1 MSSVTAT
8 TTAPDPTGSAGV
20 PASSRPRLDW
30 RLRFAALSLIW
41 GFSFLLIKVGTQGYA
56 LPGHP
61 GTPGVRHGRAGGRD
75 GGPAGGLPRGA
86 RTWMHLAVA
95 GFLLNA
101 LPFSLFAFAELTI
114 PSTLAASATRP
125 PRCGA
130 WRCPWW
136 RCARTGRPGC
146 GWYLGLGFLG
156 VLTVL
161 GAWQGF
167 HGLDARG
174 TTLALLASLSY
185 PVGWIYV
192 RRTLA
197 GSSASHLSLTGGQLL
212 LATVQLAVVTPLFTS
227 APSSLALG
235 PLLAIA
241 ALGTLGTGLAVLIQY
256 GIVAEVGPTTGQMVT
271 YFVPVIAAAGILLLG
286 ETLTWSTPVG
296 AAVVLAGAA
305 LTQVK
310 PKRRGDGGG
319 HPGSRARLTRT
330 SAGPLPGRTAAA
342 IASASGSISAS
353 VRVETVT
360 RMPGVCSSGSAL
372 RGHRPAGV
380 QEAGDRARLV
390 GYRHPQVHAAAP
402 VRLDRAPAQ
411 RRGQRVPA
419 LAVARRDGR
428 RVHRAVGP
436 QPRHRALEGQADPAG
451 PEALPAAYPVEGERV
466 AGEDSEAQVGTV
478 RLGGR
483 AGEGPAVGDTRE
495 GCSGRST
502 MW

>member
-1 MSSVTAT
+1 MSSVTAS
-8 TTAPDPTGSAGV
+8 TAPVTAPGPEGSAPV
-20 PASSRPRLDW
+20 PARPRLDW

-56 LPGHP
+56 PFQVTLGRLAF
-61 GTPGVRHGRAGGRD
+61 GTAVLAVAMAVRRE
-75 GGPAGGLPRGA
+75 GLPRGT

-114 PSTLAASATRP
+114 PSTLAGICNATSPLWGMALSLVALREDRP
-125 PRCGA
+125 TRVRVAG
-130 WRCPWW
+130 
-136 RCARTGRPGC
+136 
-146 GWYLGLGFLG
+146 LGLGFLG

-174 TTLALLASLSY
+174 TALALLASLSY

-227 APSSLALG
+227 VPSSLAVG

-241 ALGTLGTGLAVLIQY
+241 ALGTLGTGLAVLVQY

-271 YFVPVIAAAGILLLG
+271 YFVPVIAAAAGILLLG

-310 PKRRGDGGG
+310 PKR
-319 HPGSRARLTRT
+319 
-330 SAGPLPGRTAAA
+330 
-342 IASASGSISAS
+342 
-353 VRVETVT
+353 
-360 RMPGVCSSGSAL
+360 
-372 RGHRPAGV
+372 
-380 QEAGDRARLV
+380 
-390 GYRHPQVHAAAP
+390 
-402 VRLDRAPAQ
+402 
-411 RRGQRVPA
+411 
-419 LAVARRDGR
+419 
-428 RVHRAVGP
+428 
-436 QPRHRALEGQADPAG
+436 AD
-451 PEALPAAYPVEGERV
+451 
-466 AGEDSEAQVGTV
+466 
-478 RLGGR
+478 
-483 AGEGPAVGDTRE
+483 
-495 GCSGRST
+495 
-502 MW
+502 

>member
-8 TTAPDPTGSAGV
+8 TTTAPDPAGSASA
-20 PASSRPRLDW
+20 PARPRLDW

-56 LPGHP
+56 PFQVTLGRLAF
-61 GTPGVRHGRAGGRD
+61 GTAVLAVAMAVRRE
-75 GGPAGGLPRGA
+75 GLPRGV

-114 PSTLAASATRP
+114 PSTLAGICNATSPLWGMALSLVALREDRP
-125 PRCGA
+125 TRVRVAG
-130 WRCPWW
+130 
-136 RCARTGRPGC
+136 
-146 GWYLGLGFLG
+146 LGLGFLG

-167 HGLDARG
+167 QGLDARG

-197 GSSASHLSLTGGQLL
+197 GSSHSHLSLTGGQLL

-227 APSSLALG
+227 VPSSLAVG

-241 ALGTLGTGLAVLIQY
+241 ALGTLGTGLAVLVQY

-271 YFVPVIAAAGILLLG
+271 YFVPVIAAAAGILLLG

-305 LTQVK
+305 LTQVR
-310 PKRRGDGGG
+310 PQ
-319 HPGSRARLTRT
+319 RA
-330 SAGPLPGRTAAA
+330 
-342 IASASGSISAS
+342 
-353 VRVETVT
+353 E
-360 RMPGVCSSGSAL
+360 
-372 RGHRPAGV
+372 
-380 QEAGDRARLV
+380 
-390 GYRHPQVHAAAP
+390 
-402 VRLDRAPAQ
+402 
-411 RRGQRVPA
+411 
-419 LAVARRDGR
+419 
-428 RVHRAVGP
+428 
-436 QPRHRALEGQADPAG
+436 
-451 PEALPAAYPVEGERV
+451 
-466 AGEDSEAQVGTV
+466 
-478 RLGGR
+478 
-483 AGEGPAVGDTRE
+483 
-495 GCSGRST
+495 
-502 MW
+502 